1 MAVAPDIIMTFVT
14 VNAPARLFGVMYE
27 PVFKKQG
34 MFFDR
39 NMMLFSVFPNALT
52 MQPLV

>member
-1 MAVAPDIIMTFVT
+1 MFVAPDIIMTFVT
-14 VNAPARLFGVMYE
+14 VNVPAWAFGVMCE
-27 PVFKKQG
+27 LVFKKQG

-39 NMMLFSVFPNALT
+39 DMMLLSVFHKALT